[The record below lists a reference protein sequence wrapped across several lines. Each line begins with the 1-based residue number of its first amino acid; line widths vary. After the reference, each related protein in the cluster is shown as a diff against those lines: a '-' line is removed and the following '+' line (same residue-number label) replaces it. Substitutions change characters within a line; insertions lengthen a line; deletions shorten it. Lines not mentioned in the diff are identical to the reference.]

1 MVLTLFM
8 TGFAVSTLLSWRL
21 VTVVT
26 KSADSNQREDAI
38 RMFGYIWGGGTLTT
52 GLVAVVVKLHEIGAL
67 P

>member
-1 MVLTLFM
+1 MLALFM
-8 TGFAVSTLLSWRL
+8 TGFTASTLLSWRL

-26 KSADSNQREDAI
+26 RSTDSKQREDAI

-52 GLVAVVVKLHEIGAL
+52 GLVATAVKLLEIGLL

>member
-1 MVLTLFM
+1 MLTLFM
-8 TGFAVSTLLSWRL
+8 TGFAASTLLSWRL

-26 KSADSNQREDAI
+26 KSADSKQREDAI

-52 GLVAVVVKLHEIGAL
+52 GLVATAVKLLEMGVL